1 MKNKVISINN
11 TEFTRIRAFMS
22 INETDSVSGT
32 EVRNYLASN
41 GIIELAVK
49 FATTDDETGDTEED
63 LMYYVSSNQYES
75 VRDLMKKYYS

>member
-49 FATTDDETGDTEED
+49 FTTTDDETGDTEED